1 MQSNALPQQAESI
14 DFNGIDSIVIEITV
28 LKYLN
33 CTYAHRRFLRSINV
47 KYYIDHIMHL
57 ESYELKFFL

>member
-14 DFNGIDSIVIEITV
+14 DFNGVDSIIIEITV

-33 CTYAHRRFLRSINV
+33 STHAHRRFLRSTNV
-47 KYYIDHIMHL
+47 KYYIDYITHL